1 MKNREILTH
10 FKSMVDSL
18 IPKEEPKEEIELAK
32 EEAEAPQAAP
42 APEVQEEV
50 RVEYATR
57 KDLEE
62 IKDKLNSEV
71 ADVKAMFEQILNI
84 VQPKEEKDVPAK
96 LSAENEIVHSPEVQT
111 EEKKVI
117 LHSQRR
123 QMTTKDR
130 IMNKLANK

>member
-18 IPKEEPKEEIELAK
+18 IPKEEPKQEVELAE
-32 EEAEAPQAAP
+32 EEAVAPQP

-84 VQPKEEKDVPAK
+84 VQPKEEKDVPAQ
-96 LSAENEIVHSPEVQT
+96 LSAENEIVHSPEVKT

-117 LHSQRR
+117 LHSQKRR
-123 QMTTKDR
+123 MTTKDR

>member
-18 IPKEEPKEEIELAK
+18 IPKEEPKEEVELAK
-32 EEAEAPQAAP
+32 EEAEAPAP

-84 VQPKEEKDVPAK
+84 VQPKEEKDVPAQ
-96 LSAENEIVHSPEVQT
+96 LSAENEIVHSPEVKT

-117 LHSQRR
+117 LHSQKRR
-123 QMTTKDR
+123 MTTKDR